1 MSPTPMS
8 LTQVDW
14 TQIPAPRDDGGAAH
28 LPGLAMPSV
37 PLPATDG
44 QDVDLSK
51 LAGRCVVY
59 IYPMTGR
66 PDRDLPA
73 GWDATPGARGCTPQ
87 SCAYR
92 DHAADLH
99 ARGVQ
104 HLFGL
109 STQDTAYQQEAASR
123 LHLPYPLLS
132 DAQGALMG
140 ALNLP
145 RLTADGL
152 TLLKRCTLI
161 LRDGLIQ
168 HVNYPVFPPDEDA
181 ARVIAWLDD
190 PVNA

>member
-1 MSPTPMS
+1 MS

-14 TQIPAPRDDGGAAH
+14 TKISAPRDDGGAAH

-44 QDVDLSK
+44 QTVDLST
-51 LAGRCVVY
+51 LAGRSVIY

-73 GWDATPGARGCTPQ
+73 DWDATPGARGCTPQ

-92 DHAADLH
+92 DHAEDLR

-104 HLFGL
+104 YLFGL
-109 STQDTAYQQEAASR
+109 STQDTAWQQEAAAR
-123 LHLPYPLLS
+123 LNLPYSLLS

-140 ALNLP
+140 VLNLP
-145 RLTADGL
+145 QFEVDGM

-168 HVNYPVFPPDEDA
+168 HVNYPVFPPDQDA